1 MHSTL
6 SVSPVYS
13 MFSKSSRCA
22 LLVDHRVMVCE
33 PINYDIQKM
42 ASLVTDNL
50 NGATKSAPYVLV

>member
-33 PINYDIQKM
+33 PVDYGIHKK
-42 ASLVTDNL
+42 ASLVVDKFD
-50 NGATKSAPYVLV
+50 GEIKPAPYVLV